1 MSTFINDQIS
11 LEITL
16 IYVVEIKYLECIVIF
31 SNKITSLLLG
41 AQKCNKIKTN
51 VKAGT
56 DYPYGAPEF
65 PPGSVVFVWLNLSFS
80 VSYFVNHCPLTF
92 DLRLLQTFL
101 THSPSFLEEN
111 MLFNSISG
119 KSKLNL

>member
-51 VKAGT
+51 VKQELAT
-56 DYPYGAPEF
+56 LTEH
-65 PPGSVVFVWLNLSFS
+65 LS
-80 VSYFVNHCPLTF
+80 
-92 DLRLLQTFL
+92 LLL
-101 THSPSFLEEN
+101 GL
-111 MLFNSISG
+111 
-119 KSKLNL
+119 

>member
-41 AQKCNKIKTN
+41 AQKCNKIKTH
-51 VKAGT
+51 VKQELAT
-56 DYPYGAPEF
+56 
-65 PPGSVVFVWLNLSFS
+65 
-80 VSYFVNHCPLTF
+80 LTEHPS
-92 DLRLLQTFL
+92 LLL
-101 THSPSFLEEN
+101 GL
-111 MLFNSISG
+111 
-119 KSKLNL
+119 

>member
-41 AQKCNKIKTN
+41 AQKCNKIKTH
-51 VKAGT
+51 VKQELAT
-56 DYPYGAPEF
+56 LTEH
-65 PPGSVVFVWLNLSFS
+65 LSL
-80 VSYFVNHCPLTF
+80 PLG
-92 DLRLLQTFL
+92 L
-101 THSPSFLEEN
+101 
-111 MLFNSISG
+111 
-119 KSKLNL
+119 